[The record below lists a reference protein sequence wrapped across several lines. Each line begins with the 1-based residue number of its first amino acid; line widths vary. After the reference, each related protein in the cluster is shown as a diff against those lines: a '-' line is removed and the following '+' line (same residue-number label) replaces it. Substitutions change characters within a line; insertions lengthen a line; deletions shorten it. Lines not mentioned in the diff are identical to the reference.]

1 MRRLLIALR
10 LVGLISPVFVA
21 ALGVVPAIAADVNVP
36 PLADVKL
43 RPSSSDPLADF
54 PVVYQVRPPSVR
66 VFTWTGC
73 YLGGHAGGASVDNQ
87 FNGQFSDTSIPIGLN
102 ATPATAST
110 ALAAAGYA
118 VPIGLKAGPTAGFI
132 SSNSVNVGNGAGSN
146 PLLPGILGGA
156 QAGCDVQFA
165 KHWVVG
171 FSADAAGANIQ
182 GSTAQ
187 TNSFGLIGPL
197 PVTTSVNS
205 SGSLNAQTNFIATLT
220 GRFGYSMGPGLFYV
234 KGGGAYERSS
244 YSFSGNVASTS
255 CNTLTPIV
263 PFVPT
268 VPPSPPPPPPI
279 PSCAISNPTVNQQ
292 FNFGT
297 STDSRFGWTIG
308 IGTEWMVYGGLSVFG
323 EYNYLDFGTRSV
335 TFSDPTLGPYP
346 FNVTQHFNVF
356 KLGVNY
362 RFGVEGDPYRSN

>member
-1 MRRLLIALR
+1 VRGMKRFLLVA
-10 LVGLISPVFVA
+10 SVA
-21 ALGVVPAIAADVNVP
+21 AFGVVPAIAADVNVP
-36 PLADVKL
+36 P
-43 RPSSSDPLADF
+43 PSSDPLADF
-54 PVVYQVRPPSVR
+54 PIVYQPPPVR

-73 YLGGHAGGASVDNQ
+73 YAGIHAGGASADNQ
-87 FNGQFSDTSIPIGLN
+87 FNGQFSDTVIPTGVN
-102 ATPATAST
+102 ATPPSATSPGSVLT
-110 ALAAAGYA
+110 ALAAAGYNPA
-118 VPIGLKAGPTAGFI
+118 DGYAPTGNPHGGWIPIGVDPTLAAPGKGFI
-132 SSNSVNVGNGAGSN
+132 SSNGIDVGTAGV
-146 PLLPGILGGA
+146 LGGA
-156 QAGCDVQFA
+156 QAGCDLQFA